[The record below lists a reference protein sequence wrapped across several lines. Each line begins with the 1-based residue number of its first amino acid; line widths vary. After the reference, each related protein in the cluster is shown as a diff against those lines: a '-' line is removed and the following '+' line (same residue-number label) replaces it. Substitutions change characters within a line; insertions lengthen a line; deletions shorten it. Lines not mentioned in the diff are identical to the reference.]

1 MIPGS
6 NASLTAENPDLRKI
20 LVGFGWSLI
29 PSRGPQAELV
39 PLAIMCGH
47 DGRALSDEHLVFFN
61 QLTSPEGGLE
71 FVESD
76 DVEQIDVD
84 LDNVPEAVRKIV
96 FVVYVDPDL
105 RGPGTFASVKHSYIR
120 LANESSRELI
130 RFDIPAAVWG
140 ALSPWGW
147 LEVPCSRAGL
157 SKWTLRRGHRLQ
169 RQFLTCRYREG
180 RLVRTSHTSRGA
192 GESFRQLPLSRRRF
206 PSHPSLAS
214 GWTGRDQSP
223 FRSHKVVAR

>member
-130 RFDIPAAVWG
+130 RFDIPAADQSQIRAMMFG
-140 ALSPWGW
+140 ELYRHGGGW
-147 LEVPCSRAGL
+147 KFRAVGQGYQNGL
-157 SKWTLRRGHRLQ
+157 SGVAID
-169 RQFLTCRYREG
+169 YN
-180 RLVRTSHTSRGA
+180 V
-192 GESFRQLPLSRRRF
+192 SF
-206 PSHPSLAS
+206 
-214 GWTGRDQSP
+214 
-223 FRSHKVVAR
+223 